1 MPNLEFGG
9 TLTDYPD
16 EPLLYFKGIPFF
28 AVSGYTLGGSPEPA
42 IHYLEYALKVG
53 RWRNVKYQ
61 VMEEAELKQVAEALI
76 GQYTDRVAA
85 KRHLRRWVEFQI
97 GPPHPPVAARRRS
110 QGIPD
115 ETIHHLGVDGGSP
128 PE

>member
-97 GPPHPPVAARRRS
+97 GPPHPPS
-110 QGIPD
+110 
-115 ETIHHLGVDGGSP
+115 GSP
-128 PE
+128 SAKSRDTR